1 MKNKLPNIENL
12 SHSELVQLESEV
24 KKLLSEKKRVI
35 EFRGRL
41 VVSNSSY
48 FTDSDSTI
56 KRSTES
62 LTDAIANY
70 YNLSLDESVEIFD
83 LKEVDT
89 P

>member
-12 SHSELVQLESEV
+12 SRIELVQLESEV

-35 EFRGRL
+35 EFSVRI
-41 VVSNSSY
+41 VSNTGR
-48 FTDSDSTI
+48 FTDHDLSFDETA
-56 KRSTES
+56 ES
-62 LTDAIANY
+62 LVDTITDY
-70 YNLSLDESVEIFD
+70 YDLHQDESVEIFD